1 MPNPSPS
8 KSAIGSRAAQDLPF
22 WERMRPMLA
31 YPLQSE
37 ALLTISLLAL
47 LRLLGYVPGMGWVLN
62 IIITAALFKY
72 AAEVLS
78 NTANGNMEAPTGY
91 STPDSVGWVVLKV
104 QVLMWVLAIVLV
116 IMLGRMGFG
125 ELAWIPAIAIAL
137 GAPAALMSAAIDQD
151 TFGALNPGMWW
162 ATITRIGWPY
172 IGASLLCLVIMY
184 SEANARDMLVPFLPG
199 PLAIVGHYFIGH
211 YATIVTFHLL
221 GYLVYQYR
229 DELGYQIKTNTP
241 TALPRPPDRD
251 QTILDESERLAAD
264 GKTLEAARILGAHLD
279 ERGGTDSAHLRYRKL
294 LALHGDQAGLDKHS
308 RLYLNVL
315 IAHDKWRVALEFW
328 AECRSAN
335 ADLWPSDP
343 DQVRELVEQA
353 HALGQQALS
362 LKFANGFARAFPKH
376 TSVPLVHL
384 RVAQALTEALG
395 QRDQARAL
403 LDATATSYPKSK
415 YLPEI
420 EAYRARL

>member
-1 MPNPSPS
+1 
-8 KSAIGSRAAQDLPF
+8 
-22 WERMRPMLA
+22 MLA
-31 YPLQSE
+31 YPLQTE
-37 ALLTISLLAL
+37 ALLTISVLAA
-47 LRLLGYVPGMGWVLN
+47 LRLLGYVPGLGWLLN

-116 IMLGRMGFG
+116 ILLGRMGAG
-125 ELAWIPAIAIAL
+125 DLAWIPAIAIAL

-184 SEANARDMLVPFLPG
+184 SEANARDMLLPFLPG

-229 DELGYQIKTNTP
+229 DELGYEIKRNTP

-251 QTILDESERLAAD
+251 QAVLDQSERLAAD
-264 GKTLEAARILGAHLD
+264 GKTLEAAQALGSHIN
-279 ERGGTDSAHLRYRKL
+279 ERGGTDAAHLRYRKL
-294 LALHGDQAGLDKHS
+294 LALHGDQAGLDKHAQQ
-308 RLYLNVL
+308 YLNVL
-315 IAHDKWRVALEFW
+315 IAHDKWRAALDFW
-328 AECRSAN
+328 AECRATN
-335 ADLWPSDP
+335 DELWPSDP
-343 DQVRELVEQA
+343 DQVRELVDKA
-353 HALGQQALS
+353 HELGKPALS
-362 LKFANGFARAFPKH
+362 LKFANGFSRANPKH
-376 TSVPLVHL
+376 TSVPWVHL
-384 RVAQALTEALG
+384 RVAQALAEALG
-395 QRDQARAL
+395 QRDQARSL
-403 LDATATSYPKSK
+403 LDATAAAYPRSK
-415 YLPEI
+415 FLPEI